1 MIDNPAVCG
10 VKTFIFSHP
19 LPDGFAEFIS
29 FSNLLFGKAAFCEA
43 SKVDDQRIVAD
54 ERRCWKVKTLLL
66 IIVSAHLQTAFPC
79 RQRAIFAWREIT
91 ITEPTLIHLDDND
104 DPSRIFLAPRSSNR
118 WCIGMGCV
126 PSIEGG
132 HPKTTG
138 KTLLGTSR
146 VYFAARR
153 SETPQPLKCVSGLLL
168 RSLGLSATLRNY

>member
-43 SKVDDQRIVAD
+43 SKVDDQRIVVD
-54 ERRCWKVKTLLL
+54 ERR
-66 IIVSAHLQTAFPC
+66 
-79 RQRAIFAWREIT
+79 
-91 ITEPTLIHLDDND
+91 LIHLDDND